1 MKRTRAETKA
11 DLTKL
16 VGEVIDELLDWTEDT
31 AAPTLTQIEDIVLKL
46 RQRLSEQ
53 MARFLIE

>member
-16 VGEVIDELLDWTEDT
+16 AGEVIDELLDWT
-31 AAPTLTQIEDIVLKL
+31 ASL
-46 RQRLSEQ
+46 
-53 MARFLIE
+53 